1 MKWQDHSKDSLK
13 LFLLTCI
20 LGLIAVA
27 GSCSSER
34 FSGEGSSEDR
44 SPQSNGFSY
53 DVLRSPEFRDCL
65 TWVLLDHK
73 HDYTDVQPGSR
84 VRSHSHESM

>member
-44 SPQSNGFSY
+44 SA
-53 DVLRSPEFRDCL
+53 
-65 TWVLLDHK
+65 
-73 HDYTDVQPGSR
+73 
-84 VRSHSHESM
+84 M